1 MYTQLFG
8 HYLLTNKIIDADELH
23 AALTAVSR
31 IKVKLGAIA
40 IDSGYMTA
48 EQVDEVH
55 ELQHTLDKR
64 FGDIAVEKGFL
75 NDEQVRELLSKQ
87 KNSNLILGQALIDFG
102 FLTNKQFEDALAN
115 YKKSSSFVNA
125 GSDEENM
132 ESEMIH
138 ILGIDSMPDSEF
150 YASYM
155 LLFVRNLIR
164 FLGDDFSFAGVS
176 RNATITMEYA
186 CIQEISGPCPAYI
199 ALGGG
204 ERGFVGIAARYA
216 GENLTE
222 PDDYTKACAG
232 ELLNLQNGLF
242 AVNMSNDKNLELELR
257 PQTAEEKL
265 MLTVPENGIAVE
277 LNFSFGNVRIAVIRK

>member
-40 IDSGYMTA
+40 IDSGYMSA

-75 NDEQVRELLSKQ
+75 TDDQVRELLSKQ

-102 FLTNKQFEDALAN
+102 FMSNKQFEDALTD
-115 YKKSSSFVNA
+115 YKKCSSFT
-125 GSDEENM
+125 GDSSDEKNM
-132 ESEMIH
+132 EAEMIH
-138 ILGIDSMPDSEF
+138 ILGIDTMEDSGF
-150 YASYM
+150 YASYV

-164 FLGDDFSFAGVS
+164 FLGDDFSIGSVT
-176 RNATITMEYA
+176 RNATISMEYA
-186 CIQEISGPCPAYI
+186 GIQEITGPQSAYV
-199 ALGGG
+199 ALGGD
-204 ERGFVGIAARYA
+204 ERGFIGVAARYA
-216 GENLTE
+216 GENLME
-222 PDDYTKACAG
+222 ADDYTKACAG

-242 AVNMSNDKNLELELR
+242 AVNMSNDSNTELELL
-257 PQTAEEKL
+257 PQYSEEKL
-265 MLTVPENGIAVE
+265 MVTVPENGIAVN
-277 LNFSFGNVRIAVIRK
+277 LNFSFGNVKLVVIKK